1 MNGIVAF
8 TVGQSRGHLA
18 TALTSL
24 KSVTS
29 GTVDDV
35 AQLLRTTASD
45 LRHVGSEIHA
55 LPHTTTMRDFGTAN
69 AIYTRLDD
77 TAKLL
82 TSTADELPGSAAQL
96 SSVIDAAG
104 AGIRASEHRLGVIAG
119 KPLGL
124 EQARE
129 LLDGASTQA
138 SAAVNLGDGH
148 AMDAARLLRASAS
161 DLELAGSTVSQL
173 PHNAALQDAGVAY
186 GVVNRLE
193 DAATSFRTAARD
205 LPESSTGRFNAI
217 GGGRD
222 NISAARHDLGVLE
235 HGPFGPQ

>member
-18 TALTSL
+18 TAMSSL
-24 KSVTS
+24 QSVTS

-35 AQLLRTTASD
+35 AHLLRMTASD
-45 LRHVGSEIHA
+45 LRHVGGEIHA
-55 LPHTTTMRDFGTAN
+55 LPHNTPMRDFGTAN

-82 TSTADELPGSAAQL
+82 TSTADDLPGTAKEL
-96 SSVIDAAG
+96 STVIDAAS

-124 EQARE
+124 AQARE
-129 LLDGASTQA
+129 LVDGASAQA
-138 SAAVNLGDGH
+138 SAAVDLGGGH
-148 AMDAARLLRASAS
+148 AMEASRLLRASAS
-161 DLELAGSTVSQL
+161 DLELASSTISTL

-193 DAATSFRTAARD
+193 DAAASFRTAAGE

-222 NISAARHDLGVLE
+222 NVGAARHDLGVLE
-235 HGPFGPQ
+235 HGLFGPQ